1 MNNIINK
8 INELKTLELMIKKE
22 EQLSA
27 YDLNRLDKFMSL
39 KELYNKTILDFF
51 KKNNVEKVINQNYDL
66 DFEIDSAIMV
76 IDYLE
81 TLPLKVD
88 QSFIKEMLKKDNN
101 EIKKDYPNFYYIMDI
116 DYLDR
121 IKTKLLNKK
130 DSNLIKKSYYT
141 LSFIFK

>member
-88 QSFIKEMLKKDNN
+88 QRFIKEMLKKDNN

-121 IKTKLLNKK
+121 IKTELLNKK
-130 DSNLIKKSYYT
+130 DSNLIKKSY
-141 LSFIFK
+141 

>member
-8 INELKTLELMIKKE
+8 INELKILELMIKKE

-27 YDLNRLDKFMSL
+27 YDLNRLDKFISL

-51 KKNNVEKVINQNYDL
+51 KENNVEKVINQNYDL
-66 DFEIDSAIMV
+66 DFEIDSAIMI

-81 TLPLKVD
+81 TLSLKVD
-88 QSFIKEMLKKDNN
+88 QSFIKEMLKKENN

-121 IKTKLLNKK
+121 IKTELLNKK
-130 DSNLIKKSYYT
+130 DSNLIKKSY
-141 LSFIFK
+141 

>member
-22 EQLSA
+22 EHLSA

-81 TLPLKVD
+81 TLSLKVD
-88 QSFIKEMLKKDNN
+88 QSFIKEMLKKENN

-130 DSNLIKKSYYT
+130 DSNLIKKSY
-141 LSFIFK
+141 

>member
-39 KELYNKTILDFF
+39 KELYNKTILVFF
-51 KKNNVEKVINQNYDL
+51 KENNVEKVINQNYDL

-130 DSNLIKKSYYT
+130 DSNLIKKSY
-141 LSFIFK
+141 

>member
-81 TLPLKVD
+81 
-88 QSFIKEMLKKDNN
+88 MLKKDNN

-130 DSNLIKKSYYT
+130 DSNLIKKSY
-141 LSFIFK
+141 

>member
-51 KKNNVEKVINQNYDL
+51 KENNVEKVINQNYDL

-88 QSFIKEMLKKDNN
+88 QRFIKEMLKKDNN

-130 DSNLIKKSYYT
+130 DSNLIKKSY
-141 LSFIFK
+141 

>member
-27 YDLNRLDKFMSL
+27 YDLNRLDRFMSL

-51 KKNNVEKVINQNYDL
+51 KENNVEKVINQNYDL

-130 DSNLIKKSYYT
+130 DSNLIKKSY
-141 LSFIFK
+141 

>member
-22 EQLSA
+22 EHLSA

-66 DFEIDSAIMV
+66 DFEIDSAIML

-81 TLPLKVD
+81 TLSLKVD
-88 QSFIKEMLKKDNN
+88 QSFIKEMLKKENN

-121 IKTKLLNKK
+121 IKTELLNKK
-130 DSNLIKKSYYT
+130 DSNLIKKSY
-141 LSFIFK
+141 

>member
-51 KKNNVEKVINQNYDL
+51 KKNNVEIVINQNYEL

-88 QSFIKEMLKKDNN
+88 QRFIKEMLKKDNN

-130 DSNLIKKSYYT
+130 DSNLIKKSY
-141 LSFIFK
+141 

>member
-51 KKNNVEKVINQNYDL
+51 KENNVEKVINQNYDL
-66 DFEIDSAIMV
+66 DFEINSAIMV

-130 DSNLIKKSYYT
+130 DSNLIKKSY
-141 LSFIFK
+141 

>member
-88 QSFIKEMLKKDNN
+88 QRFIKEMLKKDNN
-101 EIKKDYPNFYYIMDI
+101 EIKKDDPNFYYIMDI

-130 DSNLIKKSYYT
+130 DSNLIKKSY
-141 LSFIFK
+141 

>member
-88 QSFIKEMLKKDNN
+88 QRFIKEMLKKDNN

-130 DSNLIKKSYYT
+130 DSNLIKKSY
-141 LSFIFK
+141 

>member
-27 YDLNRLDKFMSL
+27 YDLNRLDKFISL

-51 KKNNVEKVINQNYDL
+51 KENNVEKVINQNYDL
-66 DFEIDSAIMV
+66 DFEIDSAIMI

-81 TLPLKVD
+81 TLSLKVD
-88 QSFIKEMLKKDNN
+88 QSFIKEMLKKENN

-121 IKTKLLNKK
+121 IKTELLNKK
-130 DSNLIKKSYYT
+130 DSNLIKKSY
-141 LSFIFK
+141 

>member
-39 KELYNKTILDFF
+39 KELYNKTILDFL

-88 QSFIKEMLKKDNN
+88 QRFIKEMLKKENN

-130 DSNLIKKSYYT
+130 DSNLIKKSY
-141 LSFIFK
+141 

>member
-27 YDLNRLDKFMSL
+27 YDLNRLDKFMRL

-88 QSFIKEMLKKDNN
+88 QRFIKEMLKKDNN

-130 DSNLIKKSYYT
+130 DSNLIKKSY
-141 LSFIFK
+141 

>member
-22 EQLSA
+22 EHLSA

-51 KKNNVEKVINQNYDL
+51 KENNVEKVINQNYDL

-88 QSFIKEMLKKDNN
+88 QRFIKEMLKKDNN

-121 IKTKLLNKK
+121 IKIKLLNKK
-130 DSNLIKKSYYT
+130 DSNLIKKSY
-141 LSFIFK
+141 

>member
-76 IDYLE
+76 IDYL
-81 TLPLKVD
+81 
-88 QSFIKEMLKKDNN
+88 
-101 EIKKDYPNFYYIMDI
+101 
-116 DYLDR
+116 
-121 IKTKLLNKK
+121 
-130 DSNLIKKSYYT
+130 
-141 LSFIFK
+141 

>member
-8 INELKTLELMIKKE
+8 INELKILELMIKKE

-27 YDLNRLDKFMSL
+27 YDLNRLDKFISL

-51 KKNNVEKVINQNYDL
+51 KENNVEKVINQNYDL

-130 DSNLIKKSYYT
+130 DSNLIKKSY
-141 LSFIFK
+141 

>member
-81 TLPLKVD
+81 TLSLKVD

-130 DSNLIKKSYYT
+130 DSNLIKKSY
-141 LSFIFK
+141 

>member
-88 QSFIKEMLKKDNN
+88 QRFIKKMLKKDNN

-130 DSNLIKKSYYT
+130 DSNLIKKSY
-141 LSFIFK
+141 

>member
-88 QSFIKEMLKKDNN
+88 QRFIKEILKKDNN

-130 DSNLIKKSYYT
+130 DSNLIKKSY
-141 LSFIFK
+141 

>member
-8 INELKTLELMIKKE
+8 TNELKTLELMIKKE

-88 QSFIKEMLKKDNN
+88 QRFIKEMLKKDNN

-130 DSNLIKKSYYT
+130 DSNLIKKSY
-141 LSFIFK
+141 

>member
-1 MNNIINK
+1 MNNIINN

-88 QSFIKEMLKKDNN
+88 QRFIKEMLKKDNN

-130 DSNLIKKSYYT
+130 DSNLIKKSY
-141 LSFIFK
+141 

>member
-51 KKNNVEKVINQNYDL
+51 KKKQCRKSNK
-66 DFEIDSAIMV
+66 S
-76 IDYLE
+76 
-81 TLPLKVD
+81 
-88 QSFIKEMLKKDNN
+88 
-101 EIKKDYPNFYYIMDI
+101 
-116 DYLDR
+116 
-121 IKTKLLNKK
+121 KL
-130 DSNLIKKSYYT
+130 
-141 LSFIFK
+141 

>member
-27 YDLNRLDKFMSL
+27 YDLNRLDKFISL

-51 KKNNVEKVINQNYDL
+51 KENNVEKVINQNYDL

-81 TLPLKVD
+81 TLSLKVD
-88 QSFIKEMLKKDNN
+88 QSFIKEMLKKENN

-121 IKTKLLNKK
+121 IKTELLNKK
-130 DSNLIKKSYYT
+130 DSNLIKKSY
-141 LSFIFK
+141 

>member
-130 DSNLIKKSYYT
+130 DSNLIKKSY
-141 LSFIFK
+141 

>member
-1 MNNIINK
+1 MNNIINN

-88 QSFIKEMLKKDNN
+88 QRFIKEMLKKDNN
-101 EIKKDYPNFYYIMDI
+101 EIKKDNPNFYYIMDI

-130 DSNLIKKSYYT
+130 DSNLIKKSY
-141 LSFIFK
+141 

>member
-22 EQLSA
+22 EHLSA

-66 DFEIDSAIMV
+66 DFEIDSAIMI

-88 QSFIKEMLKKDNN
+88 QSFIKEMLKKENN

-130 DSNLIKKSYYT
+130 DSNLIKKSY
-141 LSFIFK
+141 

>member
-1 MNNIINK
+1 
-8 INELKTLELMIKKE
+8 
-22 EQLSA
+22 
-27 YDLNRLDKFMSL
+27 MSL
-39 KELYNKTILDFF
+39 KELYNKTILDFL

-88 QSFIKEMLKKDNN
+88 QRFIKEMLKKDNN

-130 DSNLIKKSYYT
+130 DSNLIKKSY
-141 LSFIFK
+141 

>member
-8 INELKTLELMIKKE
+8 INELKILELMIKKE

-66 DFEIDSAIMV
+66 DFEIDSAIML

-88 QSFIKEMLKKDNN
+88 QRFIKEMLKKDNN

-130 DSNLIKKSYYT
+130 DSNLIKKSY
-141 LSFIFK
+141 

>member
-27 YDLNRLDKFMSL
+27 YDLNRLDKFISL

-51 KKNNVEKVINQNYDL
+51 KENNVEKVINQNYDL

-81 TLPLKVD
+81 TLSLKVD
-88 QSFIKEMLKKDNN
+88 QSFIKEMLKKENN

-130 DSNLIKKSYYT
+130 DSNLIKKSY
-141 LSFIFK
+141 

>member
-1 MNNIINK
+1 MDIKII
-8 INELKTLELMIKKE
+8 
-22 EQLSA
+22 
-27 YDLNRLDKFMSL
+27 
-39 KELYNKTILDFF
+39 YNKTILDFF

-88 QSFIKEMLKKDNN
+88 QRFIKEMLKKDNN

-130 DSNLIKKSYYT
+130 DSNLIKKSY
-141 LSFIFK
+141 

>member
-39 KELYNKTILDFF
+39 KELYNKTILDFL

-88 QSFIKEMLKKDNN
+88 QRFIKEMLKKDNN

-130 DSNLIKKSYYT
+130 DSNLIKKSY
-141 LSFIFK
+141 

>member
-81 TLPLKVD
+81 TLSLKVD
-88 QSFIKEMLKKDNN
+88 QSFIKEMLKKENN

-130 DSNLIKKSYYT
+130 DSNLIKKSY
-141 LSFIFK
+141 

>member
-51 KKNNVEKVINQNYDL
+51 KKSNVEKVINQNYDL

-88 QSFIKEMLKKDNN
+88 QRFIKEMLKKDNN

-130 DSNLIKKSYYT
+130 DSNLIKKSY
-141 LSFIFK
+141 

>member
-51 KKNNVEKVINQNYDL
+51 KENNVEKVINQNYDL

-130 DSNLIKKSYYT
+130 DSNLIKKSY
-141 LSFIFK
+141 

>member
-88 QSFIKEMLKKDNN
+88 QRFIKEMLKKDNN
-101 EIKKDYPNFYYIMDI
+101 EIKKDYQ
-116 DYLDR
+116 
-121 IKTKLLNKK
+121 K
-130 DSNLIKKSYYT
+130 
-141 LSFIFK
+141 